1 MSLLELFCAVD
12 DFWQAFAPEWHQK
25 LLASGQRQRI
35 RARDLSESEMMTI
48 VIHFHQARYRDFKTY
63 YTQYVQVYLRRAFP
77 KLISYERFVQLLP
90 SILEPLC
97 VFLHT
102 CFGPCTGIAFIDS
115 SALAVCDNRRI
126 HSHKVFDG
134 WAARGKTSMGW
145 FFGFKLHLVVNDRGE
160 LLAVG

>member
-63 YTQYVQVYLRRAFP
+63 YTQYVQVFRRREFP
-77 KLISYERFVQLLP
+77 KLISYGQFVQLLP

-97 VFLHT
+97 VFLQT
-102 CFGPCTGIAFIDS
+102 RCGPCRGTTFIDS
-115 SALAVCDNRRI
+115 SALAVYDNRER
-126 HSHKVFDG
+126 
-134 WAARGKTSMGW
+134 
-145 FFGFKLHLVVNDRGE
+145 L
-160 LLAVG
+160 

>member
-25 LLASGQRQRI
+25 LLASGQMQRI

-63 YTQYVQVYLRRAFP
+63 YTKYVQAYLRRAFP

-90 SILEPLC
+90 SILDRSVCICKPASVTVAASPLSIP
-97 VFLHT
+97 VPSPFVITDGFTVIKSLT
-102 CFGPCTGIAFIDS
+102 DGPPAGR
-115 SALAVCDNRRI
+115 LR
-126 HSHKVFDG
+126 
-134 WAARGKTSMGW
+134 WAGS
-145 FFGFKLHLVVNDRGE
+145 LV
-160 LLAVG
+160 